1 MIHRSLSGELHD
13 DPRRS
18 GAASRPRPP
27 SRPRLSRPPPGRPRR
42 RRLAGLVAAA
52 ALAALGCGAGASS
65 QPASPATQPAAPMT
79 PAQIAARATPAVVTI
94 RGDGS
99 LGAGFL
105 VREDGWIATNFHV
118 IAGAADLKVIL
129 WDQSEHPVLEVLAFD
144 EDRDLAIVRIHARRK
159 LPLLPLGDSGA
170 VRPGDPVVAIG
181 HPLGLADTVSNGLV
195 SAVRV
200 VDPALTLLQISAPIA
215 PGSSGGPLFNERG
228 EVIGVAAAV
237 ATQGQNLNFGVP
249 AAYLKKLLVHPDPVP
264 LSTFAAETAEEGTAL
279 PPVKR
284 AVPRHALALLRGCTE
299 DDLLVLARTMD
310 GAIQV
315 GSPLY
320 NQGDFASCYHIYEGA
335 ALDMERR
342 LGAACKGPKQAL
354 AEGRRKAAGL
364 DDNAAQ
370 AWAMRDAFDGL
381 LDVILRKVHG
391 DVE

>member
-1 MIHRSLSGELHD
+1 MNHRSLPGELHD
-13 DPRRS
+13 DDRRPGAAPPPRPHPPRR
-18 GAASRPRPP
+18 PVWP
-27 SRPRLSRPPPGRPRR
+27 
-42 RRLAGLVAAA
+42 RLAGLVAAAA
-52 ALAALGCGAGASS
+52 ALAALGCGAGSSGQHASA
-65 QPASPATQPAAPMT
+65 ASREAAAMT

-118 IAGAADLKVIL
+118 IAGMPDLQVVL
-129 WDQSEHPVLEVLAFD
+129 WDQSEHPVIEVLAFD
-144 EDRDLAIVRIHARRK
+144 EDRDLAIVRIHAPRK

-264 LSTFAAETAEEGTAL
+264 LSTFAAETADEEPAL
-279 PPVKR
+279 PAVKR
-284 AVPRHALALLRGCTE
+284 SVPHHALSLLRGCTE
-299 DDLLVLARTMD
+299 GDLLVLARTMD

-320 NQGDFASCYHIYEGA
+320 NEGDFASCYHIYEGA

-342 LGAACKGPKQAL
+342 LGAACRGPKQAL
-354 AEGRRKAAGL
+354 AEGRRKASRL

-391 DVE
+391 DAD

>member
-1 MIHRSLSGELHD
+1 MNHRSLPGELHD
-13 DPRRS
+13 DDRRPGAAPPARPHPPRR
-18 GAASRPRPP
+18 PVWP
-27 SRPRLSRPPPGRPRR
+27 
-42 RRLAGLVAAA
+42 RLAGLVAAAA
-52 ALAALGCGAGASS
+52 ALAALGCGAGSSGQHASA
-65 QPASPATQPAAPMT
+65 ASREAAAMT

-118 IAGAADLKVIL
+118 IAGMSDLQVVL

-144 EDRDLAIVRIHARRK
+144 EDRDLAIVRIHAPRR

-264 LSTFAAETAEEGTAL
+264 LSTFAAETADEEPAL
-279 PPVKR
+279 PAVKR
-284 AVPRHALALLRGCTE
+284 SVPHHALSLLRGCTE
-299 DDLLVLARTMD
+299 GDLLVLARTMD

-320 NQGDFASCYHIYEGA
+320 NEGDFASCYHIYEGA

-342 LGAACKGPKQAL
+342 LGAACRGPKQAL
-354 AEGRRKAAGL
+354 SEGRRKAARL

-391 DVE
+391 DAE

>member
-1 MIHRSLSGELHD
+1 MNHRSLRGELHD
-13 DPRRS
+13 DDRRPS
-18 GAASRPRPP
+18 AAPP
-27 SRPRLSRPPPGRPRR
+27 SRSRPPRRRLWPRLS
-42 RRLAGLVAAA
+42 GLLAAA
-52 ALAALGCGAGASS
+52 ALAALGCGAGSS
-65 QPASPATQPAAPMT
+65 GQPASSAPSPAAMT

-94 RGDGS
+94 RGDDS

-105 VREDGWIATNFHV
+105 VREDGWIATNYHV
-118 IAGAADLKVIL
+118 IAGSADLKVVL

-144 EDRDLAIVRIHARRK
+144 EDRDLAIVRIHAPRK
-159 LPLLPLGDSGA
+159 LPLLSLGDSRA

-249 AAYLKKLLVHPDPVP
+249 ADYLKSLLVHPDPVP
-264 LSTFAAETAEEGTAL
+264 LSTFAAETADEEQAL
-279 PPVKR
+279 PAVKR
-284 AVPRHALALLRGCTE
+284 SVPHHALTILRGCTE
-299 DDLLVLARTMD
+299 GDLLVLARTMD

-335 ALDMERR
+335 SLDMERR
-342 LGAACKGPKQAL
+342 LGPACRGPRQAL

-391 DVE
+391 DPQ

>member
-1 MIHRSLSGELHD
+1 MNHRSLPGELHD
-13 DPRRS
+13 DDRRPC
-18 GAASRPRPP
+18 AAPP
-27 SRPRLSRPPPGRPRR
+27 SRGRPPRRPGWPRLS
-42 RRLAGLVAAA
+42 GLVAAA
-52 ALAALGCGAGASS
+52 ALAALGCGAGSSGQPAASAS
-65 QPASPATQPAAPMT
+65 QPAAVMT

-105 VREDGWIATNFHV
+105 IREDGWIATNFHV
-118 IAGAADLKVIL
+118 IAGIPDLKVVL
-129 WDQSEHPVLEVLAFD
+129 WDESEHPVLEVLAFD
-144 EDRDLAIVRIHARRK
+144 EERDLAIVRIHAPRK
-159 LPLLPLGDSGA
+159 LPLLPLGDSLA

-249 AAYLKKLLVHPDPVP
+249 ADYLKKLLVRPDPVP
-264 LSTFAAETAEEGTAL
+264 LSTFAAETAEEERAL
-279 PPVKR
+279 PAVKR
-284 AVPRHALALLRGCTE
+284 SVPHHALSVLRGCTE
-299 DDLLVLARTMD
+299 GDLLVLARTMD

-320 NQGDFASCYHIYEGA
+320 NEGDFASCYHIYEGA

-342 LGAACKGPKQAL
+342 IGRACRGPKQAL
-354 AEGRRKAAGL
+354 AEGRRKAAVL

-391 DVE
+391 DPG

>member
-1 MIHRSLSGELHD
+1 MNHRSLPGELHD
-13 DPRRS
+13 DDLRP
-18 GAASRPRPP
+18 GAAPP
-27 SRPRLSRPPPGRPRR
+27 SRPHPPRR
-42 RRLAGLVAAA
+42 PVWPRLAGLVAAAA
-52 ALAALGCGAGASS
+52 ALAALGCGAGSSGQHASA
-65 QPASPATQPAAPMT
+65 ASREAAAMT

-118 IAGAADLKVIL
+118 IAGMPDLEVVL
-129 WDQSEHPVLEVLAFD
+129 WDQSEHPVIEVLAFD
-144 EDRDLAIVRIHARRK
+144 EDRDLAIVRIHAPRK

-264 LSTFAAETAEEGTAL
+264 LSTFAAETADEEPAL
-279 PPVKR
+279 PAVKR
-284 AVPRHALALLRGCTE
+284 AVPHHALSLLRGCTE
-299 DDLLVLARTMD
+299 GDLLVLARTMD

-320 NQGDFASCYHIYEGA
+320 NEGDFASCYHIYEGA
-335 ALDMERR
+335 AVDMERR
-342 LGAACKGPKQAL
+342 LGAACRGPKQAL
-354 AEGRRKAAGL
+354 AEGRRKAARL

-391 DVE
+391 DAE

>member
-1 MIHRSLSGELHD
+1 MNHRSLPGELHD
-13 DPRRS
+13 DDRRPC
-18 GAASRPRPP
+18 AAPP
-27 SRPRLSRPPPGRPRR
+27 SRRRPPRRPGWPRLSG
-42 RRLAGLVAAA
+42 LAAAA
-52 ALAALGCGAGASS
+52 ALAALGCGAGSSGQPAASAS
-65 QPASPATQPAAPMT
+65 QPAAVMT

-118 IAGAADLKVIL
+118 IAGIPDLKVVL

-144 EDRDLAIVRIHARRK
+144 EERDLAIVRIHAPRK
-159 LPLLPLGDSGA
+159 LPLLPLGDSLA

-249 AAYLKKLLVHPDPVP
+249 ADYLKKLLVRPDPVP
-264 LSTFAAETAEEGTAL
+264 LSTFAAETAEEERAL
-279 PPVKR
+279 PAVKR
-284 AVPRHALALLRGCTE
+284 SVPHHALTVLRGCTE
-299 DDLLVLARTMD
+299 GDLLVMARTMD

-320 NQGDFASCYHIYEGA
+320 NEGDFASCYHIYEGA

-342 LGAACKGPKQAL
+342 LGRACRGPKQAL

-391 DVE
+391 DPE

>member
-1 MIHRSLSGELHD
+1 MNHRSLPGELHD
-13 DPRRS
+13 DDRRPC
-18 GAASRPRPP
+18 AAPP
-27 SRPRLSRPPPGRPRR
+27 SRRRPPRRPGWPRLS
-42 RRLAGLVAAA
+42 GLVAAA
-52 ALAALGCGAGASS
+52 ALAALGCGAGSSGQPAASAS
-65 QPASPATQPAAPMT
+65 QPAAVMT

-105 VREDGWIATNFHV
+105 IREDGWIATNFHV
-118 IAGAADLKVIL
+118 IAGIPDLKVVL
-129 WDQSEHPVLEVLAFD
+129 WDESEHPVLEVLAFD
-144 EDRDLAIVRIHARRK
+144 EERDLAIVRIHAPRK
-159 LPLLPLGDSGA
+159 LPLLPLGDSLA

-249 AAYLKKLLVHPDPVP
+249 ADYLKKLLVRPDPVP
-264 LSTFAAETAEEGTAL
+264 LSTFAAETAEEERAL
-279 PPVKR
+279 PAVKR
-284 AVPRHALALLRGCTE
+284 SVPHHALSVLRGCTE
-299 DDLLVLARTMD
+299 GDLLVLARTMD

-320 NQGDFASCYHIYEGA
+320 NEGDFASCYHIYEGA

-342 LGAACKGPKQAL
+342 IGRACRGPKQAL
-354 AEGRRKAAGL
+354 AEGRRKAAVL

-391 DVE
+391 DPG

>member
-1 MIHRSLSGELHD
+1 MNHRSLPGELHD
-13 DPRRS
+13 DDRRPC
-18 GAASRPRPP
+18 AAPP
-27 SRPRLSRPPPGRPRR
+27 SRPPPPRRPGWPRLSC
-42 RRLAGLVAAA
+42 LVAAA
-52 ALAALGCGAGASS
+52 ALAALGCGAGASG
-65 QPASPATQPAAPMT
+65 QPAASAPQPAVMT

-118 IAGAADLKVIL
+118 IAGMPDLKVVL

-144 EDRDLAIVRIHARRK
+144 EERDLAIVRIHAPRK
-159 LPLLPLGDSGA
+159 LPLLPLGDSRA

-249 AAYLKKLLVHPDPVP
+249 ADYLKKLLVRPDPVP
-264 LSTFAAETAEEGTAL
+264 LSTFAAETAEEEQAL
-279 PPVKR
+279 PAVKR
-284 AVPRHALALLRGCTE
+284 SVPHHALSLLRGCTE
-299 DDLLVLARTMD
+299 GDLLVLARTMD

-320 NQGDFASCYHIYEGA
+320 NEGDFASCYHIYEGA

-342 LGAACKGPKQAL
+342 LGRACRGPKRAL

-391 DVE
+391 DAE

>member
-1 MIHRSLSGELHD
+1 MNDRSLPGELHD
-13 DPRRS
+13 DDRRAC
-18 GAASRPRPP
+18 AAAPSRPRPP
-27 SRPRLSRPPPGRPRR
+27 RRPVWPRISG
-42 RRLAGLVAAA
+42 LAAAA
-52 ALAALGCGAGASS
+52 ALAALGCGAGSATPPASSAS
-65 QPASPATQPAAPMT
+65 QPAAMT
-79 PAQIAARATPAVVTI
+79 PAQIAARAMPAVVTI

-118 IAGAADLKVIL
+118 IAGMPDLKVVL
-129 WDQSEHPVLEVLAFD
+129 SDESEHPVLEVLAFD
-144 EDRDLAIVRIHARRK
+144 EARDLAIVRIHAPRR
-159 LPLLPLGDSGA
+159 LPPLSLGDSRA

-200 VDPALTLLQISAPIA
+200 VDPELTLLQISAPIA

-249 AAYLKKLLVHPDPVP
+249 ADYLKRLLVHPDPVP
-264 LSTFAAETAEEGTAL
+264 LSTFAAETAEEERGL
-279 PPVKR
+279 PAVKR
-284 AVPRHALALLRGCTE
+284 SVPHHALAILRGCTE
-299 DDLLVLARTMD
+299 GDLLVLARTMD

-320 NQGDFASCYHIYEGA
+320 NQGDFASCYHIYAGA
-335 ALDMERR
+335 SLDMERR
-342 LGAACKGPKQAL
+342 LGPACRGPKNAL
-354 AEGRRKAAGL
+354 VEGRRKAAGL
-364 DDNAAQ
+364 DDEAAQ

-381 LDVILRKVHG
+381 LEVILRKVHG
-391 DVE
+391 DAQ